1 MSTYQNSFF
10 DKFEIFEI
18 KAGVTGIRSEEE
30 LKNRLELRAVLVQEL
45 DYLRLVSPIDLKKL
59 TELDRLVLQFPLMI
73 RSFDRQPFGLGMLD
87 RALEYYLADQDRL
100 EDLDIAYAL
109 SSLYQPRANKDAEK
123 STSEPT
129 VEDFVL
135 DSCAAFAV
143 GYLLGK
149 ALYARLTRDHVVANT
164 KSQPS
169 SLPVFLVQLSEVFE
183 VLKRAV
189 VREDYRQIVTLYGP
203 ALRRTLEDD
212 AEAKRDLILLVK
224 RLMATH
230 FSKTSLSSM
239 PRVVVVGFLVF
250 LAITSIG
257 AAIAIK
263 GCSDDEND
271 DENDDDEDG
280 GIDGGS

>member
-100 EDLDIAYAL
+100 EDLDLAYAL

-169 SLPVFLVQLSEVFE
+169 SLPVPLVQLSEVFE

-230 FSKTSLSSM
+230 FSKTSLSM
-239 PRVVVVGFLVF
+239 PKVIVIGFLVF
-250 LAITSIG
+250 LAITSVG

-271 DENDDDEDG
+271 DDEDG